1 MTITG
6 KDSAMEASS
15 DYAQIGRFIYAT
27 ARLEGELAGLL
38 GDMGREGAED
48 PDLAANASE
57 ANVLF
62 SQLTANDEDKAAFAA
77 LMQVLAVFGE
87 QRDAIFDRITELPP
101 IELGARI
108 EQIATATEDLRRFR
122 AMITLGLIEKS

>member
-1 MTITG
+1 MTTTG
-6 KDSAMEASS
+6 KDSAMEASP
-15 DYAQIGRFIYAT
+15 DYAQIGRFIYGT

-38 GDMGREGAED
+38 GDMGRDGVED
-48 PDLAANASE
+48 ADLAANARQADE
-57 ANVLF
+57 LF
-62 SQLTANDEDKAAFAA
+62 GQLTANDEEKAAFAA

-101 IELGARI
+101 VELGARN

-122 AMITLGLIEKS
+122 AMISLGLIEKS